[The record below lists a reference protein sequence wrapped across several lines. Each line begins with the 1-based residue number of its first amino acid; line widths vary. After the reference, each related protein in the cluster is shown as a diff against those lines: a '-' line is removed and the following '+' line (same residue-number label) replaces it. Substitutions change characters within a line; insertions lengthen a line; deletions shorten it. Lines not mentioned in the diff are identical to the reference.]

1 MVIEHA
7 LLFAQEHEETREGL
21 DLILPPAA
29 ELFGGAI
36 AFAIVVFA
44 LMKFALPKLRETIEA
59 RQNEIEGNL
68 QDAEAAKA
76 EAQGSRDEYKQQ
88 LAEARS
94 EANRIIEEARQQAEE
109 VRKDVV
115 AKAEKDAEAVMARAQ
130 EQIEAER
137 GRALSELRTTISTV
151 SIELAEKVVG
161 RTIDASAQKELVD
174 AYINEVSSM
183 SPTGGRNN

>member
-1 MVIEHA
+1 MIQQA
-7 LLFAQEHEETREGL
+7 LLFAQEHEETRDGL
-21 DLILPPAA
+21 DLVLPPFE
-29 ELFGGAI
+29 ELVWGAI
-36 AFAIVVFA
+36 AFGLVLFA
-44 LMKFALPKLRETIEA
+44 LMRFAFPKLRQAMEA
-59 RQNEIEGNL
+59 RQAEIEGNL

-76 EAQGSRDEYKQQ
+76 EAQGARDEYKKQ

-94 EANRIIEEARQQAEE
+94 EGNRIIEEARQQAEQ

-115 AKAEKDAEAVMARAQ
+115 AKAEKDAEAVTARAQ

-137 GRALSELRTTISTV
+137 ARALSELQTTIATV

-174 AYINEVSSM
+174 AYISEVASM
-183 SPTGGRNN
+183 SSNGGRNN